1 MKKALTSLALAGV
14 LGLWGPLP
22 CGWGQA
28 HQRSVSLQVIQVD
41 TKEDAQ
47 EVLLSLREG
56 KGFDELA
63 SELAPEGL
71 KGKKGYLGNVDLGRL
86 LPTFREKLVGVETGK
101 TSEPIQGEAGWF
113 ILRVLSKEEASRY
126 EAMEE
131 SPQFHLER
139 GLVLGEMGD
148 EEGEIQA
155 YRRAIALDNGLPE
168 AHANLG
174 EALRRKAMRA
184 LQASGSRP
192 QELPQWAMELLDEA
206 IDELKAAISLN
217 GDLWEA
223 HFNLGLAYAAQG
235 LLGLTILEFREALRI
250 RGDSGELHRAL
261 AQALILE
268 GRLEEARGHLERA
281 AELGAEVEGLKAEL
295 ERRSKAKGRKDK

>member
-1 MKKALTSLALAGV
+1 MRKALVSLALAWV
-14 LGLWGPLP
+14 LGFWGLLP
-22 CGWGQA
+22 CDCGQA
-28 HQRSVSLQVIQVD
+28 QQTKVLLQVIQVD
-41 TKEDAQ
+41 TKEEAQ
-47 EVLLSLREG
+47 GVVGSLREG

-71 KGKKGYLGNVDLGRL
+71 KGKKGYLGDVELGKL
-86 LPTFREKLVGVETGK
+86 LPPFREKLGAVETGK
-101 TSEPIQGEAGWF
+101 TSEPIPGEGGWF
-113 ILRVLSKEEASRY
+113 IFRVLSKEDASRY

-155 YRRAIALDNGLPE
+155 YRTAIALDNGLPE

-184 LQASGSRP
+184 LQGSGPGRR
-192 QELPQWAMELLDEA
+192 ELPPWAMELLDEA
-206 IDELKAAISLN
+206 IDELKAAIALN

-250 RGDSGELHRAL
+250 RGDSGDLHRAI

-268 GRLEEARGHLERA
+268 GRLEEARGHLQKA
-281 AELGAEVEGLKAEL
+281 AELGAEVEGLKTEL
-295 ERRSKAKGRKDK
+295 ERRSQGRKGK

>member
-1 MKKALTSLALAGV
+1 MRRALTSLALAEV
-14 LGLWGPLP
+14 LSFCGPLS
-22 CGWGQA
+22 CNWGQA
-28 HQRSVSLQVIQVD
+28 QEREVFLQVIHVD

-47 EVLLSLREG
+47 VVMVSLREG
-56 KGFDELA
+56 KSFDELA

-71 KGKKGYLGNVDLGRL
+71 RGKKGYLGNVDLGKL
-86 LPTFREKLVGVETGK
+86 LSPFREKLREAETGK
-101 TSEPIQGEAGWF
+101 TSEPIPGESGWF
-113 ILRVLSKEEASRY
+113 IFRVLRREDASGY

-174 EALRRKAMRA
+174 EALRRKAVRA
-184 LQASGSRP
+184 LQGAGSRP
-192 QELPQWAMELLDEA
+192 GELPSWAMELLDEA
-206 IDELKAAISLN
+206 IDELKAAIALK

-250 RGDSGELHRAL
+250 RGDTGDLHRAI

-281 AELGAEVEGLKAEL
+281 AELGAEVEGLKAEV
-295 ERRSKAKGRKDK
+295 ERRSKAKGRKGR